1 MMRNLCLDEGQL
13 LQVESA
19 SLPVATYSKFQPQST
34 DFLDIT
40 NPKAVYPFSLNDK
53 TNISLSPA
61 YFVIEGMYSAIQLPG
76 TLVSGSNV
84 MYDKVVS
91 TAK

>member
-40 NPKAVYPFSLNDK
+40 NPKAVYPFLLNDK
-53 TNISLSPA
+53 T
-61 YFVIEGMYSAIQLPG
+61 YFPKSCLFCH
-76 TLVSGSNV
+76 
-84 MYDKVVS
+84 
-91 TAK
+91 

>member
-19 SLPVATYSKFQPQST
+19 SLLVATYSKFQPQST

-40 NPKAVYPFSLNDK
+40 NPKAVYPFTLKLNK
-53 TNISLSPA
+53 TW
-61 YFVIEGMYSAIQLPG
+61 FQVPG
-76 TLVSGSNV
+76 RAAV
-84 MYDKVVS
+84 MCH
-91 TAK
+91 